1 MFGVATVG
9 GRRVDGNATVI
20 AEALEVVA
28 LAFLLREPSAPRPGL
43 VRLVMA
49 ASDDVVG
56 LLPNFAGAEEEV
68 DCLF

>member
-1 MFGVATVG
+1 VFGVATVG

-20 AEALEVVA
+20 AEALEAVV
-28 LAFLLREPSAPRPGL
+28 LPFLLCEPSAPMPGL
-43 VRLVMA
+43 VRLVVA
-49 ASDDVVG
+49 ASDDEVR